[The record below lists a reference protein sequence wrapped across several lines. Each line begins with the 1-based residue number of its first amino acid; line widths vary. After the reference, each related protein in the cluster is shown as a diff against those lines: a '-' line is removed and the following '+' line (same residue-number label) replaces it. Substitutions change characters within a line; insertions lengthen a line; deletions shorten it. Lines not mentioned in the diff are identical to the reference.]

1 MGKFLKLGVSIG
13 DPNGIGLEIII
24 KAFSRQKTL
33 NEFIAIV
40 YSNVEI
46 IEFHLAYLKLDLEI
60 NVIKTIS
67 ESLKGKL
74 NIFEINSNML

>member
-24 KAFSRQKTL
+24 KAFSHQKIL

-46 IEFHLAYLKLDLEI
+46 IEFHLAHLKLDLEI
-60 NVIKTIS
+60 NVIKSIS
-67 ESLKGKL
+67 ESLNGKL
-74 NIFEINSNML
+74 K